1 MYKTA
6 AEVTIHRAPEMTK
19 EAREEVA
26 KWLREQADEL
36 VSRGEVYADTLV
48 ARYQYEDMV

>member
-6 AEVTIHRAPEMTK
+6 AEVRINRASEMT
-19 EAREEVA
+19 EESREEVA

-36 VSRGEVYADTLV
+36 VSRGEEYADTLV
-48 ARYQYEDMV
+48 ARYQYASLV